1 MRFSGAAIA
10 HCAITAGTPT
20 NYLSN
25 QSRFMRSSGL
35 LTFQHYETMSDI
47 RSRLEALICD
57 SGMFNSGVQHERD
70 RILTMLKLRMEQ
82 LDSKSVAYRECQNLF
97 MHLMP

>member
-1 MRFSGAAIA
+1 M
-10 HCAITAGTPT
+10 
-20 NYLSN
+20 
-25 QSRFMRSSGL
+25 
-35 LTFQHYETMSDI
+35 TFPHYETMSDI

-97 MHLMP
+97 MHLMS